1 MYSMATLL
9 VVLLISVYVFTARL
23 VTVGWCVPEHQAC

>member
-23 VTVGWCVPEHQAC
+23 VTVGWRVPEHQAC